1 MSYDK
6 IIKDLEICGKGEAC
20 TGCSMEKNDR
30 EDCYRTLMMAAASE
44 MKASRDNGVRAVR
57 ALLELIRTGES
68 YE

>member
-6 IIKDLEICGKGEAC
+6 IIKDLEICGKGEVC

-44 MKASRDNGVRAVR
+44 MKANKNNRARAVR
-57 ALLELIRTGES
+57 ALIELIRTGES